1 MQKILIKQTD
11 STPQKFDS
19 KKNNC
24 GVIVKPLTNQIDTT
38 PQKFYPKFKKLWG
51 KQ

>member
-11 STPQKFDS
+11 NTPQKFDS

-24 GVIVKPLTNQIDTT
+24 GVIVKIPYKSNRYYPTKILSKI
-38 PQKFYPKFKKLWG
+38 QKIVG
-51 KQ
+51 